1 MTWKGYFKCM
11 NHRIV
16 ADIKIENLKKIPF
29 LFHIHELSKQGVF
42 LVRFS
47 LSHTSLPTPHP
58 HPSHNDNAQPINTR

>member
-47 LSHTSLPTPHP
+47 LSHLSTHP
-58 HPSHNDNAQPINTR
+58 APPPIPQRQCTAN